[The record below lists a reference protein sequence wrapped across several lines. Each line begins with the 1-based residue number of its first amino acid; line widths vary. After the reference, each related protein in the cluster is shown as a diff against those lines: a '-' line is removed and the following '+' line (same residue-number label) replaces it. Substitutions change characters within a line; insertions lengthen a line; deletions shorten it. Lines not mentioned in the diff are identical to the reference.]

1 MIGASGA
8 ALWSVVWRIGGVYYP
23 DPSPAQLQ
31 AMVPGRDVAVV
42 RPPRSKADPGG
53 TKFGSNPIY
62 LALDEADSAN
72 AAAWLRRLEIAFPCH
87 GAQRRGCPLFFTDP
101 HGVVPMSHSTVDTY
115 LRHFLLCHVSAEE
128 AETYSFHSFRIGF
141 ATSLLAAGCSYDMI
155 QALVRW
161 RSPQS
166 LLIYARM
173 DPLVYTGW
181 IAQALQQDPCTITG
195 KRLPFAIDAD
205 GLVAACSAAEGLFS
219 KADELADI
227 DGA

>member
-1 MIGASGA
+1 M
-8 ALWSVVWRIGGVYYP
+8 
-23 DPSPAQLQ
+23 
-31 AMVPGRDVAVV
+31 
-42 RPPRSKADPGG
+42 
-53 TKFGSNPIY
+53 
-62 LALDEADSAN
+62 
-72 AAAWLRRLEIAFPCH
+72 LRFS
-87 GAQRRGCPLFFTDP
+87 QFF
-101 HGVVPMSHSTVDTY
+101 
-115 LRHFLLCHVSAEE
+115 
-128 AETYSFHSFRIGF
+128 F
-141 ATSLLAAGCSYDMI
+141 ATSLLAKGCSYDMI

-219 KADELADI
+219 KADELANI
-227 DGA
+227 DGT